1 MIRNR
6 IKYWWANFRFTC
18 RYRIARTFHLEI
30 PKLDLFQ
37 QKEAELQEFSGQFE
51 SAINVLTAAMHNIID
66 INDTVDKKIQE
77 VDDSRNRLAE
87 IQSQLEATH
96 AKNAKVIS
104 NFKALLGS
112 E

>member
-1 MIRNR
+1 MIHRR
-6 IKYWWANFRFTC
+6 IRYWWTNFCFTC
-18 RYRIARTFHLEI
+18 RYRIAHMFKLEI

-51 SAINVLTAAMHNIID
+51 SAINVLTAAMHNIVD

-77 VDDSRNRLAE
+77 VEDSRNRLAE
-87 IQSQLEATH
+87 IRSQLEATH
-96 AKNAKVIS
+96 AKNAKVIF